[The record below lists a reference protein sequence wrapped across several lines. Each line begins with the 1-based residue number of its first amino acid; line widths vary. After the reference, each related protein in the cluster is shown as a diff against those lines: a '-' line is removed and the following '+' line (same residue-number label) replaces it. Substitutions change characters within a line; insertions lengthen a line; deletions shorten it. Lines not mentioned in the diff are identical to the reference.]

1 MAVGG
6 DVATIRRSELGR
18 DATGVRTLVVV
29 VGVIVAALV
38 VRANEGNIAEVGGAL
53 GRAHLLWLIPAIVVE
68 IVSVG
73 ALAAQQRQL
82 LSVQGDGFS
91 LASVAS
97 TTVASTA
104 ISTSLPIVGSP
115 ASAMYSYRRFTALGA
130 SGVVAG
136 WALVLSGLY
145 SSLTLAGIVAVGGVL
160 SGNLGTTFAGV
171 ATIAFAVVP
180 LTFGV
185 LGMQHRCVRRVTER
199 TIILATRG
207 LHRVVRR
214 PQQSATSAV
223 RGVQRV
229 AALRLSSRAAAR
241 VALFSTLNWL
251 MDIACL
257 TCAVL
262 ALDGDVPWQKLVLV
276 WAAGAGSSSLHLT
289 PGGLGVVE
297 AALTLALV
305 GAGVSATLAF
315 AAVLLYRVVSFWLVL
330 GAGVGALC
338 TRPLRRTPSR
348 EPATAS
354 VEMTMR

>member
-1 MAVGG
+1 M
-6 DVATIRRSELGR
+6 ATIERSELGR

-29 VGVIVAALV
+29 AGVVVVALV
-38 VRANEGNIAEVGGAL
+38 VRANEANIAEVGAAL
-53 GRAHLLWLIPAIVVE
+53 GRAQLLWLIPAIVVE
-68 IVSVG
+68 VVSIG

-82 LSVQGDGFS
+82 LSVQGDEYS
-91 LASVAS
+91 LAAVAS

-130 SGVVAG
+130 SGAVAG

-145 SSLTLAGIVAVGGVL
+145 SSLALAGIVAVGGVL
-160 SGNLGTTFAGV
+160 SGNLGTAVAGV
-171 ATIAFAVVP
+171 ATVAFAVVP
-180 LTFGV
+180 LTLGV
-185 LGMQHRCVRRVTER
+185 LGLQHRWVRRVTER
-199 TIILATRG
+199 TVILATRG

-214 PQQSATSAV
+214 PQQSASSAV

-229 AALRLSSRAAAR
+229 TALRLSSRAAVR

-257 TCAVL
+257 ACAVL
-262 ALDGDVPWQKLVLV
+262 ALDANVPWQKLVLV
-276 WAAGAGSSSLHLT
+276 WAAGAGASSLHLT

-305 GAGVSATLAF
+305 GAGVPATLAV

-330 GAGVGALC
+330 AAGVGALC
-338 TRPLRRTPSR
+338 ARPSR
-348 EPATAS
+348 RPASPELALA
-354 VEMTMR
+354 R